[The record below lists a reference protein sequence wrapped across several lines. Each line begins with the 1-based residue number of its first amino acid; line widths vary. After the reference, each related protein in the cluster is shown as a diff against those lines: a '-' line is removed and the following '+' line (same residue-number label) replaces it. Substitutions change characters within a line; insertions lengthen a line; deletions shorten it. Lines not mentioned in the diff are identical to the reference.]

1 MNRFKK
7 FSIYYLSFL
16 LLFGFIIIL
25 FNWLV
30 NPYDIYKSIPIQ
42 KLSKKPQV
50 TSHLRLTKAI
60 AIEWNKPEYLIMG
73 SSTAE
78 TGLNP
83 DFSAWNNSHVYNL
96 GLSGANIYEV
106 MRYLQHAEAIKPVK
120 KVVLVLNFFM
130 FNAYVNNRD
139 DFNESLLHVDSSGNR
154 NPHTVNTIFS
164 TLLSFDALKASWETI
179 KNQHTRNAFLSNG
192 QLVHDYREDQIQQL
206 KGYKNNFLYTESYS
220 KASLLPPPHHQFS
233 FTNPEKGIDTI
244 AYLQKII
251 TICESNHTELIL
263 ILAPE
268 HVRLLETYKLL
279 DLWGTYEQWQKEL
292 VAIITTHNQKYPNS
306 KFALWGFNNVNSI
319 TTEQLPDKDDATT
332 KMYWFWDPQHFK
344 NELENLILS
353 MVLRLKDVSGVR
365 HFSTLLTEDNILRKL
380 ENDSLE
386 LSQWEDRHPKDI
398 IELKQSLFR
407 IEVDSEKSLIA

>member
-7 FSIYYLSFL
+7 FSIYYLTFL
-16 LLFGFIIIL
+16 LLFGLVIIL

-30 NPYDIYKSIPIQ
+30 NPYDIYKSISLQ
-42 KLSKKPQV
+42 NLSKKPQV

-60 AIEWNKPEYLIMG
+60 AIEWRKPEYLIMG

-83 DFSAWNNSHVYNL
+83 DFSAWGNSHVYNL

-120 KVVLVLNFFM
+120 KVILVVNFFM

-139 DFNESLLHVDSSGNR
+139 DFNESLLHVDSNGNK
-154 NPHTVNTIFS
+154 NPHAVNTIFS

-179 KNQHTRNAFLSNG
+179 KNQHKRNAFLSNG
-192 QLVHDYREDQIQQL
+192 QLAHDYREDQIQQL

-251 TICESNHTELIL
+251 TICENNHTELIL

-279 DLWGTYEQWQKEL
+279 DLWDIYEQWQMKL
-292 VAIITTHNQKYPNS
+292 VDAIDYHNQKYPNS
-306 KFALWGFNNVNSI
+306 KFSLWGFNNINTI
-319 TTEQLPDKDDATT
+319 TTEKLPEKNDSYT
-332 KMYWFWDPQHFK
+332 KIQWFWDPYHFK
-344 NELENLILS
+344 NELGNLILS
-353 MVLRLKDVSGVR
+353 TVIKLKDESQISN
-365 HFSTLLTEDNILRKL
+365 FSLLLTKTNIQNKL
-380 ENDSLE
+380 IHDKRDLTRWENTHRNE
-386 LSQWEDRHPKDI
+386 I
-398 IELKQSLFR
+398 IELK
-407 IEVDSEKSLIA
+407 IN

>member
-7 FSIYYLSFL
+7 FSIYYLTFL
-16 LLFGFIIIL
+16 LLLSLLIIS

-30 NPYDIYKSIPIQ
+30 NPYDIYKSLPIQ
-42 KLSKKPQV
+42 KFSQKPQV

-60 AIEWNKPEYLIMG
+60 AIKWKKPEYLILG

-83 DFSAWNNSHVYNL
+83 DFSAWDNSYVYNL

-120 KVVLVLNFFM
+120 KVILVVNFFM

-139 DFNESLLHVDSSGNR
+139 DFNESLLHVDFNGNK
-154 NPHTVNTIFS
+154 NPHTINTIVS

-179 KNQHTRNAFLSNG
+179 KNQHKGNAFLSNG
-192 QLVHDYREDQIQQL
+192 QLIHNYREEQIQQL

-220 KASLLPPPHHQFS
+220 KASLLPSPDNQFS
-233 FTNPEKGIDTI
+233 FANPEKGIDTI

-251 TICESNHTELIL
+251 TICENNHTELIL

-279 DLWGTYEQWQKEL
+279 DLWGTYEQWQKKL

-306 KFALWGFNNVNSI
+306 KFALWGFNNINSI
-319 TTEQLPDKDDATT
+319 TTEQLPDKDDIAT
-332 KMYWFWDPQHFK
+332 KMHWFWDPQHFK
-344 NELENLILS
+344 NELGNLILS
-353 MVLRLKDVSGVR
+353 MVLRLKDESGVS
-365 HFSTLLTEDNILRKL
+365 HFSTLLTEDNIQTKL
-380 ENDSLE
+380 ENDRLE
-386 LSQWEDRHPKDI
+386 LSKWENRHSKDI
-398 IELKQSLFR
+398 IELKQNLFGATT
-407 IEVDSEKSLIA
+407 SKSDK

>member
-7 FSIYYLSFL
+7 FFIYYLTFL
-16 LLFGFIIIL
+16 LLFGLVIIL

-30 NPYDIYKSIPIQ
+30 NPYDIYKSISLQ
-42 KLSKKPQV
+42 NLSKKPQV

-60 AIEWNKPEYLIMG
+60 AIEWKKPEYLIMG

-83 DFSAWNNSHVYNL
+83 DFYAWGNSHVYNL

-120 KVVLVLNFFM
+120 KVILVVNFFM

-139 DFNESLLHVDSSGNR
+139 DFNESLLHVDSNGNK
-154 NPHTVNTIFS
+154 NPHALNTIFS

-179 KNQHTRNAFLSNG
+179 KNQHKRNAFLSNG
-192 QLVHDYREDQIQQL
+192 QLAHDYREDQIQQL

-251 TICESNHTELIL
+251 TICENNHTELIL

-279 DLWGTYEQWQKEL
+279 DLWDRYEQWQKEL
-292 VAIITTHNQKYPNS
+292 AAIITTHNQKYPNS

-319 TTEQLPDKDDATT
+319 TTEQLPDKDDTAT
-332 KMYWFWDPQHFK
+332 KMHWFWDPQHFK
-344 NELENLILS
+344 NELGNLILS
-353 MVLRLKDVSGVR
+353 MVLRLKDESGIN
-365 HFSTLLTEDNILRKL
+365 HFSTLLAKANIQEKL
-380 ENDSLE
+380 ERDRVTVAAWEKAHVNEVIEIKQE
-386 LSQWEDRHPKDI
+386 LFQ
-398 IELKQSLFR
+398 
-407 IEVDSEKSLIA
+407 IAK

>member
-60 AIEWNKPEYLIMG
+60 ATEWKKPEYLIMG

-83 DFSAWNNSHVYNL
+83 DFSAWDNSHVYNL

-120 KVVLVLNFFM
+120 KIILVVNFFM
-130 FNAYVNNRD
+130 FNAYVDNRD
-139 DFNESLLHVDSSGNR
+139 DFNESLLHVDFNGNK

-164 TLLSFDALKASWETI
+164 TLLSFDALKASLETI
-179 KNQHTRNAFLSNG
+179 KNQHKRNAFLSNG
-192 QLVHDYREDQIQQL
+192 QLVHDYREEQIQQL
-206 KGYKNNFLYTESYS
+206 KGYKNNFLYTENYS
-220 KASLLPPPHHQFS
+220 KASLLPSPHNQFS
-233 FTNPEKGIDTI
+233 FINPVKGIDTI

-251 TICESNHTELIL
+251 TICENNHTELIL

-279 DLWGTYEQWQKEL
+279 DLWDTYEQWQKEL
-292 VAIITTHNQKYPNS
+292 MKIIAAHNQKYPNL
-306 KFALWGFNNVNSI
+306 KFALWGFNNINSI
-319 TTEQLPDKDDATT
+319 TTEQLPDKDDVIT
-332 KMYWFWDPQHFK
+332 KMHWFWDPQHFK
-344 NELENLILS
+344 NELGNLILL
-353 MVLRLKDVSGVR
+353 MILRLKDESGIS
-365 HFSTLLTEDNILRKL
+365 HFSTLLTENNIQKKL
-380 ENDSLE
+380 ENDRLE
-386 LSQWEDRHPKDI
+386 LIKWENRHPKDI
-398 IELKQSLFR
+398 IELKQNLFGATT
-407 IEVDSEKSLIA
+407 SKSDK

>member
-50 TSHLRLTKAI
+50 TSYLRLTKAI
-60 AIEWNKPEYLIMG
+60 AIEWKKPEYLIMG

-83 DFSAWNNSHVYNL
+83 DFSAWDNSHVYNL

-120 KVVLVLNFFM
+120 KVILVVNFFM
-130 FNAYVNNRD
+130 FNAYVENRD
-139 DFNESLLHVDSSGNR
+139 DFNESMLHVDMNGNK
-154 NPHTVNTIFS
+154 NPRTVNTFFS
-164 TLLSFDALKASWETI
+164 TLLSFDALKASLETI
-179 KNQHTRNAFLSNG
+179 KNQHKRNAFLSNG
-192 QLVHDYREDQIQQL
+192 QLVHDYREEQIQQL
-206 KGYKNNFLYTESYS
+206 KGYKNNFLYTENYS
-220 KASLLPPPHHQFS
+220 KASLLPSPHNQFS
-233 FTNPEKGIDTI
+233 FINPVKGIDTI

-251 TICESNHTELIL
+251 TICENNHTELIL

-279 DLWGTYEQWQKEL
+279 DLWDTYEQWQVKL
-292 VAIITTHNQKYPNS
+292 TDAIDSHNQKYPDS
-306 KFALWGFNNVNSI
+306 KFSLWGFNNINSI
-319 TTEQLPDKDDATT
+319 TTEKLPEKNDSST
-332 KMYWFWDPQHFK
+332 KMLWFWDPYHFK
-344 NELENLILS
+344 NELGNLILS
-353 MVLRLKDVSGVR
+353 TVLKLKDESQISN
-365 HFSTLLTEDNILRKL
+365 FSLLLTKNNIQNKL
-380 ENDSLE
+380 AHDKEALTRWENTHRNE
-386 LSQWEDRHPKDI
+386 I
-398 IELKQSLFR
+398 IELK
-407 IEVDSEKSLIA
+407 IN